1 MDNQIVCPHCKKSI
15 AITEAF
21 AHQMQEQL
29 KVEREQAQKKFEE
42 EKEKLRTIMKNWQE
56 EEKKK
61 LESKYL
67 ETQKEAE
74 AQIKQKIQKEMELK
88 FLDTKNESEEL
99 RKEKQALQEQMLE
112 TNRLIRQL
120 RNELDQKNLEVEKKL
135 AESEEKIKQEAQK
148 QADESNRLNM
158 MAMEKKLTDALRVN
172 DELKR
177 KLEQGSQ
184 QTQGEVLELQIE
196 EMLKREFPLDEIKEV
211 PKGKLGADLIQR
223 VHTRS
228 GEICGT
234 IVWELKRTKVWNN
247 EWVAKLKNDQREMK
261 AEVAVI
267 ISEVLPPDFK
277 VFGHKEGVW
286 IGSYP
291 SVIGLAAL
299 LRKSLLDVSLVKSAS
314 VGKKE
319 KMEIMWEYLT
329 SVEFKQ
335 KVEAIIEVFSAMQE
349 DIEKE
354 KMWFKKKWEKQ
365 ESSIRRVIDNTAGMY
380 GNLESIMGKALP
392 EVKGLDIMGD
402 DEEEMQAEISEK
414 NTHLLKDEVSSLF

>member
-1 MDNQIVCPHCKKSI
+1 MDNQIICPHCKKNI
-15 AITEAF
+15 TITEAF
-21 AHQMQEQL
+21 THQLQDQL
-29 KVEREQAQKKFEE
+29 KSQV
-42 EKEKLRTIMKNWQE
+42 E

-61 LESKYL
+61 LYLSSKKWL
-67 ETQKEAE
+67 EEQQRLKENEFELRSKELEKNLKMKVERDVELRLKDTQNEA
-74 AQIKQKIQKEMELK
+74 
-88 FLDTKNESEEL
+88 EEL
-99 RKEKQALQEQMLE
+99 RKEKQAMQEQMLE
-112 TNRLIRQL
+112 TSKLLRQL
-120 RNELDQKNLEVEKKL
+120 RSELDQKNLEVERKL
-135 AESEEKIKQEAQK
+135 AEEQDKIRAEAQK
-148 QADESNRLNM
+148 RADEDYQLKMR
-158 MAMEKKLTDALRVN
+158 EKDKKLEDVMKAN
-172 DELKR
+172 DELRR

-196 EMLKREFPLDEIKEV
+196 ELLRREFPLDEVNEV
-211 PKGKLGADLIQR
+211 PKGKLGADLIQVVR
-223 VHTRS
+223 TRT
-228 GEICGT
+228 GETCGT

-247 EWVAKLKNDQREMK
+247 EWIQKLKNDQREVK

-277 VFGHKEGVW
+277 VFGHKEGIWV
-286 IGSYP
+286 GSYP

-335 KVEAIIEVFSAMQE
+335 KVEAIIEVFSSMQQ

-354 KMWFKKKWEKQ
+354 KIWFKKKWEKQ

-392 EVKGLDIMGD
+392 EVKGLDMM
-402 DEEEMQAEISEK
+402 EEEEVSEK
-414 NTHLLKDEVSSLF
+414 NTRLLKDENSTLF